1 MSRYVT
7 DAPKPLYA
15 DSDPYWIGRLGMAV
29 AVSQKAP
36 ESAREALEE
45 FLRYGTGSR
54 ELKSMIRAEMKG
66 TPK

>member
-7 DAPKPLYA
+7 PPPKPLYA

-45 FLRYGTGSR
+45 FLRHGTGSR
-54 ELKSMIRAEMKG
+54 ELKSMIREEMRK
-66 TPK
+66 K